1 MRYFRKLVVWAALGV
16 YAFGLAELC
25 IRWMTPVPLMP
36 RYITGTPWGVRG
48 NIPGASYR
56 HVTPEVDV
64 RFRIN
69 SQGMRANQDFSLTP
83 EPHLCR
89 IAMIGDSFF
98 MGYELDLPDTVA
110 AQLEQALSSL
120 EYPTEVLNFS
130 VSGLGTAEMLRT
142 YESYMRKFT
151 PDVVL
156 MQWHRTDIDDNLR
169 SNLYT
174 LDGEGVRRLADSYLP
189 AVALQ
194 DRLMKHWLYR
204 FLSDHSQLYTLAR
217 EGVATA
223 VKKRLVPRA
232 AGNVSVPP
240 VAIEPGAAEP
250 ELPGLD
256 LAAALV
262 REFQA
267 QVEKD
272 GHVFLAVD
280 IPDHSPAGISSTWP
294 KLPPERVREVPVVHA
309 DEIFRHFPK
318 SAKLYFEQGQN
329 HLTPIAAKALA
340 EAVAKKLQPQ
350 LAAGSCGR
358 RLVPRS

>member
-1 MRYFRKLVVWAALGV
+1 
-16 YAFGLAELC
+16 
-25 IRWMTPVPLMP
+25 MTPVPLMP

-56 HVTPEVDV
+56 HVTPEVNV

-69 SQGMRANQDFSLTP
+69 SQGMRADRDFSLTP

-110 AQLEQALSSL
+110 AQLELALSSL
-120 EYPTEVLNFS
+120 GYPTEVLNFS

-142 YESYMRKFT
+142 YESHMRKFT

-174 LDGEGVRRLADSYLP
+174 LDGDGVRRLADSYLP

-223 VKKRLVPRA
+223 VKKRLVPRTVENA
-232 AGNVSVPP
+232 SVQPERVQP
-240 VAIEPGAAEP
+240 DAAEP

-256 LAAALV
+256 LAAALI
-262 REFQA
+262 REFQT

-272 GHVFLAVD
+272 GHAFLVVD
-280 IPDHSPAGISSTWP
+280 IPDHSPAGISSSWP
-294 KLPPERVREVPVVHA
+294 KLPSDGVRQVPVFHA
-309 DEIFRHFPK
+309 DDVFRRRFP
-318 SAKLYFEQGQN
+318 ATTKLYFEKGQN
-329 HLTPIAAKALA
+329 HLTPIATKALA
-340 EAVAKKLQPQ
+340 QAVAEKLHPQ
-350 LAAGSCGR
+350 LASGSCAR
-358 RLVPRS
+358 RLASRS